1 MISLF
6 KVFSDEAH
14 NMRSGSSEIDDGTDK
29 KASDSQRGN

>member
-14 NMRSGSSEIDDGTDK
+14 NMRSGSEIDDGTDK